1 MLWPALLLSCWRE
14 KKNLKVVTLFRD
26 NTSPDFWSWV
36 VPGSCLLGAV
46 PPQQGAGR
54 RGRRGGAST
63 ALPGSSFSGAVDRVS
78 VRNSSHHL
86 PSPGTPC
93 ATALS
98 LLLKRYFSP
107 RLEAVSPPDLQTLP
121 FPWPGPNSISFWTLG
136 TPMANR
142 HKTSTFRMFFLT
154 SFGQFL
160 GLSSQQC
167 LPSWGVSNFGLLVT
181 NTNVFCSHFAQ
192 PKAAWGANHLH
203 KWCKPL
209 HTLDA
214 MMFLTGNHRIYYYR
228 LFVILMIKQ

>member
-1 MLWPALLLSCWRE
+1 MLWPALLWSCWRE
-14 KKNLKVVTLFRD
+14 KKNLKVVTLFQD
-26 NTSPDFWSWV
+26 NTSPDFWSRV
-36 VPGSCLLGAV
+36 VPGSCLLGAELLEHHPALGAV

-78 VRNSSHHL
+78 VWNSSHHL

-98 LLLKRYFSP
+98 LFLKRYFSS

-142 HKTSTFRMFFLT
+142 HKTSTFTMFFLT

-160 GLSSQQC
+160 GLSLQQC
-167 LPSWGVSNFGLLVT
+167 LPS
-181 NTNVFCSHFAQ
+181 
-192 PKAAWGANHLH
+192 
-203 KWCKPL
+203 
-209 HTLDA
+209 
-214 MMFLTGNHRIYYYR
+214 
-228 LFVILMIKQ
+228 